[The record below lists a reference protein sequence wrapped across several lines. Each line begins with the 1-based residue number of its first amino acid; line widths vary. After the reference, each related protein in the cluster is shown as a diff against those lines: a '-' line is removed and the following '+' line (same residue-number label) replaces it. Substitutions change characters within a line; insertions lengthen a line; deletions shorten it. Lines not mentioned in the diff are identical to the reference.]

1 METDLWR
8 LWFLINGFEN
18 YLTVTP
24 TMLLTAEIF
33 LKMQHPNL
41 DGAFF
46 SGLLF
51 LLASSLW
58 PGIWVSGCGPVL
70 DKLTSKC
77 SWFLLSED
85 IHWRNISFRSFSD
98 LLPLRVESLSTL
110 FERQSNYM
118 RANSWTWNK
127 QFVKRLQTLILP
139 SQKWGLGGEDRV
151 STLWLANTSL
161 IFHLGFFSI
170 RFSLGGYQTTL
181 FKLNHFNK

>member
-1 METDLWR
+1 METDFWR
-8 LWFLINGFEN
+8 LWFLINGSES

-33 LKMQHPNL
+33 LKMQRPNL

-58 PGIWVSGCGPVL
+58 PDIWLSGCGPVL
-70 DKLTSKC
+70 DKLTSKR

-85 IHWRNISFRSFSD
+85 IHWRNISFCSFSD

-110 FERQSNYM
+110 FERHPNYM
-118 RANSWTWNK
+118 RANSWTRNK
-127 QFVKRLQTLILP
+127 EFVKRLQTLILP
-139 SQKWGLGGEDRV
+139 SQKSGRGGANRV

-161 IFHLGFFSI
+161 IFHLRFFSI
-170 RFSLGGYQTTL
+170 RFSLCGYQPTL